1 MSCRAVR
8 LFFCFLCSNMW
19 LFQAWARINLPVA
32 VTRIRLAIPFRV
44 LILGTGRG
52 SFWFRFFGGG
62 LGVRGEDQE
71 EVAALH
77 DRSALD
83 DRDVLR
89 RVRHP
94 IEDPSPDLLVD
105 HLAAPE
111 HDRHLDLL
119 ALLQK
124 LLDAL
129 ELGLEVM
136 LGDFRPEL
144 HLLELGDVLAAPL
157 VFLLLD
163 RLELVLAVVDQAA
176 DGRLSLRRELDEVQ
190 ALFRRDAFRGIQA
203 EDSQLI
209 ALVVD
214 QAHFRRADLIVDAK
228 FLEGYRSL
236 PRSSVSFVR
245 FLQIQKTRTA
255 KPVRLQKRTSS
266 AWRLEVRDGP
276 CFNVRNG
283 TRG

>member
-1 MSCRAVR
+1 
-8 LFFCFLCSNMW
+8 MW
-19 LFQAWARINLPVA
+19 LFQAWARISLPVE
-32 VTRIRLAIPFRV
+32 VTRIRFAMPLRV
-44 LILGTGRG
+44 FNLGTGGG
-52 SFWFRFFGGG
+52 SFWFSFFGGG
-62 LGVRGEDQE
+62 LRVGCEDQE
-71 EVAALH
+71 EVAAFH
-77 DRSALD
+77 DGRALD
-83 DRDVLR
+83 DGDVLR

-105 HLAAPE
+105 HLTAPE

-124 LLDAL
+124 LFDAL
-129 ELGLEVM
+129 EFGLEVV
-136 LGDFRPEL
+136 LGHLRPEL
-144 HLLELGDVLAAPL
+144 HLLELDDVLAAPL
-157 VFLLLD
+157 VLLFLD

-190 ALFRRDAFRGIQA
+190 ALLRRDALRGIQA

-214 QAHFRRADLIVDAK
+214 QAHFLGADLIVDAK

-255 KPVRLQKRTSS
+255 KPVRLGNEPLKPTPGGEGRALLQRAEWYQKGP
-266 AWRLEVRDGP
+266 RLKPARDGAAMS
-276 CFNVRNG
+276 RYE
-283 TRG
+283 

>member
-1 MSCRAVR
+1 
-8 LFFCFLCSNMW
+8 MW
-19 LFQAWARINLPVA
+19 LFQAWARISLPVE
-32 VTRIRLAIPFRV
+32 VTRIRFAIPFRV
-44 LILGTGRG
+44 LILGTGGR
-52 SFWFRFFGGG
+52 SFWFSLFGGG
-62 LGVRGEDQE
+62 LGVRRQDQE
-71 EVAALH
+71 EVATLH
-77 DRSALD
+77 DRRPLD

-124 LLDAL
+124 LFDAL
-129 ELGLEVM
+129 ELGLEVV
-136 LGDFRPEL
+136 LGHLRPEL
-144 HLLELGDVLAAPL
+144 HLLELDDVLATPL
-157 VFLLLD
+157 VLLLLD

-176 DGRLSLRRELDEVQ
+176 DGRLSLRCELDEVQ
-190 ALFRRDAFRGIQA
+190 ALFRSYAFRGIQA

-214 QAHFRRADLIVDAK
+214 QAHFRRVDLIVDAK
-228 FLEGYRSL
+228 FLEGYWSL

-245 FLQIQKTRTA
+245 ILQIQKTRTA
-255 KPVRLQKRTSS
+255 KPVRLGNEPLQPTPGGEGR
-266 AWRLEVRDGP
+266 ALLQP
-276 CFNVRNG
+276 L
-283 TRG
+283 